1 MIDQLIESNVSILRM
16 GLNVVRH
23 LTDDQY
29 ANTKN
34 AEVAA
39 AGPHFRHIVDHYDCF
54 LRGIDSGRIDYDDR
68 ARDAAV
74 EKDPAHAAMAMTS
87 VMERLRTLSL
97 DSARLVQVK
106 TDCGNENP
114 LWVTSTAAR
123 ELQFLVSHT
132 VHHFSLVRIAL
143 VAWDVAIDPS
153 FGVAPSTLRF
163 RDKDSCAR

>member
-1 MIDQLIESNVSILRM
+1 MIEQLIESNITILRL
-16 GLNVVRH
+16 GLNVVRR

-54 LRGIDSGRIDYDDR
+54 LNGVASGRIDYDNR
-68 ARDAAV
+68 ARDTAV
-74 EKDPAHAAMAMTS
+74 EKDPKHAAMIIAS
-87 VMERLRTLSL
+87 VMERLRTLPL

-106 TDCGNENP
+106 TDCGNEEP
-114 LWVTSTAAR
+114 GWVTSTAAR

-132 VHHFSLVRIAL
+132 VHHYSLVRIAL
-143 VAWDVAIDPS
+143 VAWGITIDPS

-163 RDKDSCAR
+163 RGKDSCAR